1 MVLPRGKWEEL
12 ASQFTSCRER
22 VTMANELGTVIENR
36 LRDKGWSISRFTLES
51 GVSADL
57 VAGLIGPEQLPSMP
71 DEQTLVRLSEV
82 LDLPF
87 RQLVIAAA
95 VACGIPR
102 NQEGEPTFALRLATN
117 EELLKELRRR
127 LVRGRNHADAQRRRL
142 AHLALMQHALA
153 V

>member
-1 MVLPRGKWEEL
+1 MVLPRGKWDEL
-12 ASQFTSCRER
+12 SSQLTSCRER